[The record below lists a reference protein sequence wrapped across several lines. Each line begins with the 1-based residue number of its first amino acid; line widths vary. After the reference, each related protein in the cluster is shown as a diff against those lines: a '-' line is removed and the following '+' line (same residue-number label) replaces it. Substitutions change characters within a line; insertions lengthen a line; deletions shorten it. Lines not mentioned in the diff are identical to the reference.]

1 MFLQV
6 YVLPSVCFCNS
17 WFCHV
22 LLHLFVIKFIL
33 VSFFFYTMVVVVVK
47 EVKSIVAMDDL
58 DFGIRNVVF
67 EAKVFYRYG
76 NFDQIAIIKCAYGTI

>member
-1 MFLQV
+1 
-6 YVLPSVCFCNS
+6 
-17 WFCHV
+17 
-22 LLHLFVIKFIL
+22 
-33 VSFFFYTMVVVVVK
+33 MVVVVVK